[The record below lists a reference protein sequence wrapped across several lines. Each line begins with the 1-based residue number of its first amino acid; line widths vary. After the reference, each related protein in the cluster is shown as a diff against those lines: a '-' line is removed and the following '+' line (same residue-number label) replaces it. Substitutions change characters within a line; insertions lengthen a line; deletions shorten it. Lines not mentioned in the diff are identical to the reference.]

1 VTAAEPSLDFASLRD
16 WMADEATRPIIG
28 TAVVARWYGRGA
40 QTGDLPPVISIELRG
55 QCLAFVKPDLVRFP
69 ATLDGSLPAARE
81 WLSRIVADNGLGS
94 AATRVRVTV
103 APHERHWMLAIDGDK
118 DRLLT
123 GNDYLTEQEQE
134 EVA

>member
-1 VTAAEPSLDFASLRD
+1 VTAAEPGLDFASLRD
-16 WMADEATRPIIG
+16 WMADETARPIG
-28 TAVVARWYGRGA
+28 TEVMVRWYGRGA

-55 QCLAFVKPDLVRFP
+55 LCLAFIKPDRVRFP
-69 ATLDGSLPAARE
+69 ATLDGSLPVARE

-94 AATRVRVTV
+94 ATTRVRVTV
-103 APHERHWMLAIDGDK
+103 APHDRHWMLAIDGDK